1 MLLEDKK
8 TKQNDSW
15 NFWFWFI
22 WSKNGR
28 FVTHIGFQ
36 QTCFAETPYL
46 KVFLG
51 AHFLAKLSKKG
62 NWRPPSKRTF
72 WLVIEKVH
80 FLVLLSFLALL
91 CFILILFLFLFLL
104 FLFFGG
110 LEGLR
115 VR

>member
-36 QTCFAETPYL
+36 QTCFAETPYFI
-46 KVFLG
+46 VFLG
-51 AHFLAKLSKKG
+51 AHFLAKLSKKEIG
-62 NWRPPSKRTF
+62 DPHQKG
-72 WLVIEKVH
+72 H
-80 FLVLLSFLALL
+80 F
-91 CFILILFLFLFLL
+91 
-104 FLFFGG
+104 G
-110 LEGLR
+110 
-115 VR
+115 